1 MDFNSSNG
9 GMNRMGWGVL
19 ILRAQELLMELPAP
33 PASYSQFSAFL
44 WASLG
49 TWQRQ
54 NRETDVSS
62 ISF

>member
-1 MDFNSSNG
+1 MDSNSGDG
-9 GMNRMGWGVL
+9 GMKRVGGGVL
-19 ILRAQELLMELPAP
+19 RLGAQELLMELPEP

-44 WASLG
+44 WALLG
-49 TWQRQ
+49 TWWRQ

>member
-9 GMNRMGWGVL
+9 GVSRMGWGVL
-19 ILRAQELLMELPAP
+19 TLGAQELLMELPAP

-44 WASLG
+44 WALLG
-49 TWQRQ
+49 TWWRQ

>member
-1 MDFNSSNG
+1 
-9 GMNRMGWGVL
+9 MGWGVL
-19 ILRAQELLMELPAP
+19 TLGAQELLMELPAP

-44 WASLG
+44 WALLG
-49 TWQRQ
+49 TWWRQ